1 MFKRFAL
8 LFCNACIVAVL
19 SSCGAGDLGG
29 GVGEFTTVN
38 ATATAL
44 TSRLES
50 DIVTGN
56 SCTVSPSTSGTVET
70 DSIDVALA
78 SKALYTTGALDL
90 VISRITI
97 HYTPVNSVTT
107 PPIPDSYVN
116 INQTVAPGDSSNI
129 PVAVLTDAQKI
140 ALMGRTTLPMTLCS
154 STVFEY
160 YVDIVFDVS
169 EVGGKGDV
177 HPVTAK
183 MNRAVADRI

>member
-8 LFCNACIVAVL
+8 LFCSASIVALL

-44 TSRLES
+44 TNRLES
-50 DIVTGN
+50 DIVKDN
-56 SCTVSPSTSGTVET
+56 SCTDSVSTGGTVVT
-70 DSIDVALA
+70 DSVDVSFS
-78 SKALYTTGALDL
+78 SKALYSTGALDL

-97 HYTPVNSVTT
+97 HYTPVNPATT

-116 INQTVAPGDSSNI
+116 ISQTVAPGDTPTI
-129 PVAVLTDAQKI
+129 PVAILTEAQKI
-140 ALMGRTTLPMTLCS
+140 ALLQRTTLPMVPCS
-154 STVFEY
+154 SAVFEY
-160 YVDIVFDVS
+160 YVDIVFDAS
-169 EVGGKGDV
+169 EVGGKGDT

-183 MNRAVADRI
+183 TNLAVADRI

>member
-8 LFCNACIVAVL
+8 LFCNACLVAVL

-50 DIVTGN
+50 DIVKGNNCSDSVSTG
-56 SCTVSPSTSGTVET
+56 GTVVT
-70 DSIDVALA
+70 DSVNVAFA

-90 VISRITI
+90 VISKITI
-97 HYTPVNSVTT
+97 HYTPVNSATT

-116 INQTVAPGDSSNI
+116 ISQTVVPGDTPTI

-140 ALMGRTTLPMTLCS
+140 ALMERTTLPMTLCS
-154 STVFEY
+154 SSVFEY
-160 YVDIVFDVS
+160 WVDIVFDVS
-169 EVGGKGDV
+169 EVGGKGET

-183 MNRAVADRI
+183 MNLAVADRI

>member
-8 LFCNACIVAVL
+8 LFFNACIVAVL

-50 DIVTGN
+50 DIVQGNTCSDSVSTG
-56 SCTVSPSTSGTVET
+56 GTVVT
-70 DSIDVALA
+70 DNVDVAFA
-78 SKALYTTGALDL
+78 SKALYTNGALDL
-90 VISRITI
+90 VISRITV
-97 HYTPVNSVTT
+97 HYTPANPATT

-116 INQTVAPGDSSNI
+116 ISQTVQPGDTPTI

-140 ALMGRTTLPMTLCS
+140 ALMQRTTLPMTLCS
-154 STVFEY
+154 SSVFEY

-169 EVGGKGDV
+169 EVGGNGET

-183 MNRAVADRI
+183 MNLAVADRI